1 MKKSEAGKQRTSIS
15 SLILSFFAVLVYIIL
30 LWSLFKPLAG
40 QFMFSG
46 PDEKGLFSAIDF
58 NRNNAAYHYILG
70 RHYHFSLSSHDM
82 KKAISHYRES
92 LSLIPLQAAV
102 WTDLAKAYQLDG
114 QPSESERSLE
124 RAVRLNPNNP
134 DLMWEAGTFWLI
146 SNMTDKA
153 MGSLKR
159 YIQLMPENQN
169 IAYDLCYRLQLDNDY
184 LLANLVPDSYNF
196 RASYLT
202 YLMNTNR
209 LEEAEETWKTIGLKR
224 LDKKLF
230 IAYVNFLINNSQYE
244 KAETL
249 WKEITGKI
257 DGYVKDSPL
266 FLISNYSFENDMLE
280 GGFDWIISE
289 TDGVNVFID
298 ETVHME
304 GKRSL
309 AVTFDGRTNPGI
321 VFARQVVRVTPASRY
336 VLMANIKTD
345 GITTTN
351 GIFMSVQGHKCS
363 GLNKS
368 SETVI
373 GTNFWKELSID
384 FDVPAECSAV
394 TVNFKRERSVKF
406 DNRIQGTAW
415 LDKVTMKQQIVQTAG
430 SARH

>member
-1 MKKSEAGKQRTSIS
+1 MKKSEARIQRTAIS
-15 SLILSFFAVLVYIIL
+15 SLFLSFFAVFVYIIL
-30 LWSLFKPLAG
+30 LWFLLKPLAG
-40 QFMFSG
+40 QLMFSG
-46 PDEKGLFSAIDF
+46 PGKKGLLPAIAF
-58 NRNNAAYHYILG
+58 NRDNAAYHYILG
-70 RHYHFSLSSHDM
+70 RHYHFSISSHDI

-102 WTDLAKAYQLDG
+102 WTDLAMAYQLDA

-146 SNMTDKA
+146 GNMADKA
-153 MGSLKR
+153 VGSLKR

-169 IAYDLCYRLQLDNDY
+169 TAYDLCYRLQLDNAY
-184 LLANLVPDSYNF
+184 LLANLVPDSYEYRSN
-196 RASYLT
+196 YLT

-209 LEEAEETWKTIGLKR
+209 VEEAGETWKTIELNR

-230 IAYVNFLINNSQYE
+230 TAYVNFLINNNQYE

-249 WKEITGKI
+249 WKEITGRI
-257 DGYVKDSPL
+257 DGYVDSPA

-280 GGFDWIISE
+280 GGFDWIVNE
-289 TDGVNVFID
+289 TNGVDVFID
-298 ETVHME
+298 ETVHMD
-304 GKRSL
+304 GRRSL
-309 AVTFDGRTNPGI
+309 AVTFDGSTNPDI
-321 VFARQVVRVTPASRY
+321 VLARQVVRVTPASQY

-345 GITTTN
+345 GITTN
-351 GIFMSVQGHKCS
+351 GIFMSVQGRKCS
-363 GLNKS
+363 GLNKR
-368 SETVI
+368 SETVT

-384 FDVPAECSAV
+384 FDVPAQCSAV
-394 TVNFKRERSVKF
+394 TINFKRERSVKF

-415 LDKVTMKQQIVQTAG
+415 LDKVTMKRQIVQTTG

>member
-1 MKKSEAGKQRTSIS
+1 MKKSEVRAQRTAIS
-15 SLILSFFAVLVYIIL
+15 SLIPSFFAVLVYVIL
-30 LWSLFKPLAG
+30 LWFLFKPLAG
-40 QFMFSG
+40 QIMFSSPG
-46 PDEKGLFSAIDF
+46 EKGLLASIDF
-58 NRNNAAYHYILG
+58 NNNAAYHYILG
-70 RHYHFSLSSHDM
+70 RYYHFSSSSHDM

-92 LSLIPLQAAV
+92 LNLIPLQAVV

-114 QPSESERSLE
+114 QPLESERSLQ

-134 DLMWEAGTFWLI
+134 DLMWEAGIFWLI

-169 IAYDLCYRLQLDNDY
+169 IVYDLCYRLQLENAY
-184 LLANLVPDSYNF
+184 LLENLVPDSYEY

-209 LEEAEETWKTIGLKR
+209 VEESEETWKTIGLNK

-230 IAYVNFLINNSQYE
+230 TAYVSFLINNSRYD
-244 KAETL
+244 KAGSL

-257 DGYVKDSPL
+257 DGYVKDSPVS
-266 FLISNYSFENDMLE
+266 LISNYSFENDMLE

-309 AVTFDGRTNPGI
+309 AVTFDGKTNPDI
-321 VFARQVVRVTPASRY
+321 AFARQVVRVAPASKY

-351 GIFMSVQGHKCS
+351 GIFMSVQGHKCR

-368 SETVI
+368 SETVT

-394 TVNFKRERSVKF
+394 TVNFYRDRSVKF
-406 DNRIQGTAW
+406 DNKIQGTAW
-415 LDKVTMKQQIVQTAG
+415 IDKVTMKQQIVQTAG

>member
-1 MKKSEAGKQRTSIS
+1 MKTSEVRIQRTSIS
-15 SLILSFFAVLVYIIL
+15 SLILSLVAVFVYLIL
-30 LWSLFKPLAG
+30 LWYLFKPLAG
-40 QFMFSG
+40 QLMLSG
-46 PDEKGLFSAIDF
+46 PGEKGLFSEIDF
-58 NRNNAAYHYILG
+58 NRDNAAYHYILG
-70 RHYHFSLSSHDM
+70 RHYQFSISSYDI
-82 KKAISHYRES
+82 KKAISQYRDS

-102 WTDLAKAYQLDG
+102 WTDLAEAYQLDG
-114 QPSESERSLE
+114 QTSESERALE

-146 SNMTDKA
+146 SNMADKA

-159 YIQLMPENQN
+159 YIQLMPEKQN
-169 IAYDLCYRLQLDNDY
+169 IVYDLCYRLQLDNAY
-184 LLANLVPDSYNF
+184 LLANLVPDSYEY
-196 RASYLT
+196 RSSYLT
-202 YLMNTNR
+202 YLINTNR
-209 LEEAEETWKTIGLKR
+209 AEEAEETWKTIR
-224 LDKKLF
+224 LNRLEKKLF

-244 KAETL
+244 KAEML

-257 DGYVKDSPL
+257 EGYVKDSPV

-280 GGFDWIISE
+280 GGFDWVVSE
-289 TDGVNVFID
+289 TNGVNVFID

-304 GKRSL
+304 GKRSI
-309 AVTFDGRTNPGI
+309 AVTFDGNTNPNI
-321 VFARQVVRVTPASRY
+321 IFARQVVRVAPGSQY

-351 GIFMSVQGHKCS
+351 GISMSVQGHKCS

-368 SETVI
+368 SETVT

-384 FDVPAECSAV
+384 FEVPEQCSAV
-394 TVNFKRERSVKF
+394 TVNFRRERSVKF

-415 LDKVTMKQQIVQTAG
+415 IDKVTMKRQIVQTAD